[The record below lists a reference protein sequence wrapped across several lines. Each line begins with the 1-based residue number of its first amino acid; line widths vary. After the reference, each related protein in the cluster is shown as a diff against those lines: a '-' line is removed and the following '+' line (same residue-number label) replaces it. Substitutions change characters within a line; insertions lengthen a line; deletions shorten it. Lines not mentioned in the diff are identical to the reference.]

1 MPMTAGQTAFHTALE
16 TVCTKYFV
24 QGQRPL
30 APLEIAEGPAKMLE
44 VQQALFE
51 QFLLFD
57 RLAIRIR
64 GENVPLILL
73 LQFFGERGVE
83 QLLDQGALSFVQW
96 KPVIL
101 HMVTDTPG
109 IDAIASGMMN
119 SVTYNDPEA
128 SVDLSFKWMTNPPR
142 PQYRKYLRRKI
153 TPLYQFPDAAL
164 PSQVAARTKSAYQS
178 GKLTP
183 FGLTPDEPYD
193 RLPLA
198 KRKQVNDCGSDILDY
213 TYALDA
219 GLTSYTSR
227 MMFSLLAQSV
237 EALRAQSN
245 PTDRFDEIA
254 KLENVPDLKTLYPK
268 LHNPLSQVTGLRA
281 KRSSQRFRHWL
292 ANTDKSGAELSAAYL
307 AAIADAKGLFDT
319 PAAKITKAIAMTGV
333 GLGLGAAIGAA
344 VDGVVAGSLIGGALG
359 KIADPAVDVGLDLLD
374 AFLLDGVA
382 KGWMPRMFFDDVRAL
397 PLRDLRDSE
406 PVMPKSDAA

>member
-1 MPMTAGQTAFHTALE
+1 MTAGQTAFHTALE

-30 APLEIAEGPAKMLE
+30 TPLEIAEGPAKMLE
-44 VQQALFE
+44 AQQALFE

-64 GENVPLILL
+64 GENVPFILL
-73 LQFFGERGVE
+73 LQLFGERGIE

-96 KPVIL
+96 KPTIL
-101 HMVTDTPG
+101 HMVTDIPG
-109 IDAIASGMMN
+109 IDAIASGNMN
-119 SVTYNDPEA
+119 SAAYDDPET

-142 PQYRKYLRRKI
+142 TAYRKYLRRKI
-153 TPLYQFPDAAL
+153 TPLYQFPDATL
-164 PSQVAARTKSAYQS
+164 PGQVAVRTKSAYQS

-198 KRKQVNDCGSDILDY
+198 KRKQVNDCGSEILDY

-227 MMFSLLAQSV
+227 MMFTLLAQSI

-245 PTDRFDEIA
+245 PADRFGAIA
-254 KLENVPDLKTLYPK
+254 KLENLPDLKSLYPK
-268 LHNPLSQVTGLRA
+268 LHNPLGQVPALRA
-281 KRSSQRFRHWL
+281 NRTSKRFRRWL
-292 ANTDKSGAELSAAYL
+292 AETDKNGAELSAAYL

-319 PAAKITKAIAMTGV
+319 PVAKITKAIALTGI
-333 GLGLGAAIGAA
+333 GMGLGAAAGAA
-344 VDGVVAGSLIGGALG
+344 VDGIVSGSLIGGALSR
-359 KIADPAVDVGLDLLD
+359 IADPAVDVGLDLLD
-374 AFLLDGVA
+374 SFLLEGIV
-382 KGWMPRMFFDDVRAL
+382 KGWTPRMFFDDVRAL
-397 PLRDLRDSE
+397 PLRDLRDLE
-406 PVMPKSDAA
+406 LVMHASDAA